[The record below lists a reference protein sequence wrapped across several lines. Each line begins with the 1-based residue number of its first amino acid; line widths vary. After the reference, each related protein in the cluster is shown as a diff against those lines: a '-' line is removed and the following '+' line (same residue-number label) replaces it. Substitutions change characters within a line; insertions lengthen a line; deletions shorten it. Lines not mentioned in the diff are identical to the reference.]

1 MQSIR
6 SLFTK
11 TINHMEAI
19 INNNEQQEQKSQ
31 FCETLM
37 KVTGAIGHLANPG
50 DTAIV
55 LCSDGKAVSS
65 RQCGLYPDVLNMV
78 YVKMLNDDS
87 FAELIV
93 ESAMM
98 YSRYLQ
104 EAGGHGRESDS
115 REGESESLIDF
126 K

>member
-1 MQSIR
+1 
-6 SLFTK
+6 
-11 TINHMEAI
+11 MEAI

-65 RQCGLYPDVLNMV
+65 RLNGIYLDVLHMV
-78 YVKMLNDDS
+78 FVKMQTDDR
-87 FAELIV
+87 FAEMIM
-93 ESAMM
+93 EASIM
-98 YSRYLQ
+98 YSARIQQTSGETTKEENHEQPQILHNSQ
-104 EAGGHGRESDS
+104 EPADR
-115 REGESESLIDF
+115 
-126 K
+126 